1 MTAASHAARASVALV
16 APVAAPTQRFDLVP
30 MRRCA
35 RATPG
40 GLSLQLTFQPSEHVV
55 VNNMEALSLGVLVV
69 SFLIGSL
76 RLCVGYGP
84 EPLIAVALSNVS
96 VRRFP
101 TCVPVLSLRKG
112 FA

>member
-16 APVAAPTQRFDLVP
+16 APVAAPTQRFGVVP

-84 EPLIAVALSNVS
+84 EPLIAVALSNVC

>member
-1 MTAASHAARASVALV
+1 M
-16 APVAAPTQRFDLVP
+16 
-30 MRRCA
+30 
-35 RATPG
+35 
-40 GLSLQLTFQPSEHVV
+40 QLTFQPSEHVV

-84 EPLIAVALSNVS
+84 EPLIAVARNVC

-101 TCVPVLSLRKG
+101 KCVPVLSLRKG